1 MNAKKKIKE
10 LLEPKSDE
18 LKKIFELVVNNYVE
32 HNEEFITNFLLK
44 FLSKEFF
51 FKNIFK
57 RLEEKAKISLE
68 ALKSKIESDVKNIA
82 EEIYNNLMKGIDIN
96 KLPMDE
102 DEDEEENQDR

>member
-1 MNAKKKIKE
+1 MLI
-10 LLEPKSDE
+10 
-18 LKKIFELVVNNYVE
+18 
-32 HNEEFITNFLLK
+32 

-82 EEIYNNLMKGIDIN
+82 DEIYNNLMKGIDIN